1 MRLASL
7 LALACLVVA
16 TNAFAASPTPDLILR
31 DSITD
36 QAYRTYRLLPFDV
49 PEGVKALEIH
59 FDYTGREART
69 TIDVGLLGPGE
80 TFDSEFRGWSG
91 GNKRSFTLSASD
103 ATPSYLSGPLTPG
116 RWQLLLGV
124 PNIRNG
130 QTSEFTAEVYF
141 HRTELAPLRSEAGW
155 YRGDL
160 HMHSAHSDGN
170 CASKSGDKRVPC
182 PLFLTLDAAA
192 DRGLDFI
199 VFTDHNTI
207 SHVKEL
213 TALQPYFDKL
223 LLIPGME
230 MTTFQGHANAFNLRE
245 PVDFR
250 VGSTAVPDWNKL
262 LREAKSKGALVS
274 INHPRVPTGEAC
286 MGCGWSPNPAVD
298 WSLVQAIEVVNGH
311 DAETEVSGIPFW
323 QEQLQKGHRLTAI
336 GGSDTHDV
344 TSKNVSPPPGRI
356 GVPTTVVY
364 AKELSIDAIMD
375 GIRAG
380 NVFLDTAGSRDRKLE
395 LSATY
400 KQSAVVMGGQLSV
413 PAKQSVTFTT
423 RIEQMSGGTV
433 EIIRDGKTTRRTAI
447 PAAKH
452 TWSFDETSDGHRHW
466 IRIDVRDADGKLA
479 LLGNPIYLN

>member
-16 TNAFAASPTPDLILR
+16 TNAFAASPTPDLVLR
-31 DSITD
+31 DTITD

-49 PEGVKALEIH
+49 PEGVKAVEIR

-80 TFDSEFRGWSG
+80 TFDNEFRGWSG

-103 ATPSYLSGPLTPG
+103 ATPSYLSGPVTPG

-141 HRTELAPLRSEAGW
+141 HRTEPAPLRSEAGW

-160 HMHSAHSDGN
+160 HLHSAHSDGN

-199 VFTDHNTI
+199 AFTDHNTI

-344 TSKNVSPPPGRI
+344 TSKNVPPPPARI

-452 TWSFDETSDGHRHW
+452 TWSFDETSDGRPHW